1 MTRDRIPWK
10 DGEALFFIELKV
22 INLTKT
28 TTKAL
33 PSDGSFSFKE
43 EGKRER
49 ERGGRSIKLMKRAVR
64 FEFTTSFVTIRP

>member
-43 EGKRER
+43 EGKTERER
-49 ERGGRSIKLMKRAVR
+49 ERGGGL
-64 FEFTTSFVTIRP
+64 

>member
-43 EGKRER
+43 EGKTERER
-49 ERGGRSIKLMKRAVR
+49 EGGEVYKINEASGTLRVYY
-64 FEFTTSFVTIRP
+64 

>member
-49 ERGGRSIKLMKRAVR
+49 ERERGEVYKINEASGTLRVYY
-64 FEFTTSFVTIRP
+64 

>member
-43 EGKRER
+43 GKRER